1 MATKEIESNLLCKRL
16 IHHFY
21 SRNHNFCLEPKDI
34 EEMNWNWQ
42 KEFLDATFNSK
53 LIQKYPLS
61 GHFSRL
67 FLKKLIQHL
76 EPHQEVHD
84 DFYAQLCTAMNII
97 NKDGFCYQH
106 YLVENDINNIITIK
120 ETRNMVVNG
129 TTGLKTW
136 EAALML
142 SDWALSNQGIFSKKN
157 VLELGSGVGFTG
169 ITIGKLC
176 DIETLMFTDCHDDVL
191 KTIRE
196 NVQINFADFEQEE
209 TEDVISFKSENKC
222 LSVMQLDWNYVD
234 ELPDDIVPDIL
245 IGADIV
251 YDPTILVPLCNVIH
265 TFCERNS
272 DLEVYIASIIR
283 NEETFTSFLET
294 LSESQLHYEK
304 IEVKKSGFIEWDDSI
319 NKCLL
324 KIIAKST

>member
-34 EEMNWNWQ
+34 EEMNWDWQ
-42 KEFLDATFNSK
+42 KEFLDSTFNSK

-61 GHFSRL
+61 GQFSRL

-97 NKDGFCYQH
+97 NKDGFSYQH

-142 SDWALSNQGIFSKKN
+142 SDWALAKQEIFSEKN

-176 DIETLMFTDCHDDVL
+176 DIKSLMFTDCHDDVL
-191 KTIRE
+191 KTICE
-196 NVQINFADFEQEE
+196 NVKINFPDFVQEE
-209 TEDVISFKSENKC
+209 TQDVTSYKSENKC
-222 LSVMQLDWNYVD
+222 LSIMKLDWNSVD
-234 ELPDDIVPDIL
+234 NLPDNIVPDIL

-251 YDPTILVPLCNVIH
+251 YDPSILVPLCNVIQ
-265 TFCERNS
+265 TFCKRNS
-272 DLEVYIASIIR
+272 NLVVYIASVIR
-283 NEETFTSFLET
+283 NEATFASFLKT
-294 LSESQLHYEK
+294 LDDAQLQYERV
-304 IEVKKSGFIEWDDSI
+304 EVKKSGYIEWDDCI

-324 KIIAKST
+324 KIIEKST